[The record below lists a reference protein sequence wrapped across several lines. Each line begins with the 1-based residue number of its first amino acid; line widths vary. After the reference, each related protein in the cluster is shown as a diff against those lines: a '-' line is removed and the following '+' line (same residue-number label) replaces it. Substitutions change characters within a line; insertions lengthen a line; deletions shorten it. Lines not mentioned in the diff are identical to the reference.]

1 MSEEKW
7 LLEEATKVRARRKVN
22 IQLCRTSSLFTLVT
36 LVTGL
41 PSNCPSPSSGEW
53 IYHYYMSTDFLQDY
67 LLRETGTALN
77 LFLMLI
83 YLLNPYLLN
92 SNSVL
97 WMDSYSIWCKVFV
110 EYKLGTAQEL
120 QEGKGGA

>member
-1 MSEEKW
+1 M
-7 LLEEATKVRARRKVN
+7 
-22 IQLCRTSSLFTLVT
+22 SSLFTLVT

-41 PSNCPSPSSGEW
+41 PNNCPSPSSGEW
-53 IYHYYMSTDFLQDY
+53 IYDYMSTGLLQDC

-77 LFLMLI
+77 LFLMFI

-92 SNSVL
+92 SNSFL
-97 WMDSYSIWCKVFV
+97 WMDSYSIWCRVFV

-120 QEGKGGA
+120 QEGKEGAEVGT